1 MSADPAGSSSAPRPP
16 AAGRQH
22 AVHYDPAL
30 DFLSPLFDP
39 LAALAAAG
47 LLPPVPHARPLDTV
61 SRCRQLLPPDH
72 PEAWQD
78 VQRARKSK
86 VCVCGG
92 EWVGAEWVGGWGG
105 GAARYP

>member
-39 LAALAAAG
+39 LAALAPAVL
-47 LLPPVPHARPLDTV
+47 LLPHPPHPLQATAA
-61 SRCRQLLPPDH
+61 CM
-72 PEAWQD
+72 
-78 VQRARKSK
+78 
-86 VCVCGG
+86 
-92 EWVGAEWVGGWGG
+92 GWGIE
-105 GAARYP
+105 